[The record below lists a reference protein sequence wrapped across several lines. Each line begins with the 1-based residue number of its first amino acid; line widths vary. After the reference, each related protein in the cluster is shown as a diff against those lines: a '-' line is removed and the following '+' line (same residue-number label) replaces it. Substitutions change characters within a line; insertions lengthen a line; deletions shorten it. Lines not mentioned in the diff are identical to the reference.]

1 MRIALDAMGGDYAPA
16 VTVEGAV
23 ETVKVHND
31 LEIILFGDEASLK
44 KELKGKDYPQERIH
58 IRHTTQVIGMHESP
72 VTALREKKDS
82 SIRRAVEAVR
92 KKEADAVISAGNSGV
107 VMAAALFLLG
117 KSEGVDRPAIAALM
131 PTSKSSFVLIDAGA
145 NVDCKAENLLQ
156 FALMGNSYCK
166 TILERHDPKVGLL
179 SIGEEDTKGNELTR
193 GVFKMLK
200 NSKLNFIGNV
210 EGKDIFAGKADVVVC
225 DGFIGNIV
233 LKTAEGLAEAILR
246 MIKREF
252 AGISVGKIGY
262 LFMKPALKNFKKRT
276 DYAEYG
282 GAPLLGINGTCI
294 ISHGRST
301 SRAIKN
307 ALNVAME
314 ISKKKV
320 NEIISKEIQNSNQGR
335 VSVVKV

>member
-16 VTVEGAV
+16 VTIEGAV
-23 ETVKVHND
+23 ETVKAHKD
-31 LEIILFGDEASLK
+31 LEIILFGDETSLK
-44 KELKGKDYPQERIH
+44 KELKDKDYPSEKIH

-82 SIRRAVEAVR
+82 SIRRAVESVR
-92 KKEADAVISAGNSGV
+92 KKETDAVVSAGNSGV

-145 NVDCKAENLLQ
+145 NVDCKAENLFQ
-156 FALMGNSYCK
+156 FALMGNSYCR
-166 TILERHDPKVGLL
+166 TILDRHNPKVGLL

-225 DGFIGNIV
+225 DGFIGNVV
-233 LKTAEGLAEAILR
+233 LKTAEGLADAIMK

-276 DYAEYG
+276 DYAEHG

-301 SRAIKN
+301 SRAMKN

-314 ISKKKV
+314 FSRQKV
-320 NEIISKEIQNSNQGR
+320 NEIISIEIQNSQHGR
-335 VSVVKV
+335 ISLVKV

>member
-23 ETVKVHND
+23 ETVNAHND

-117 KSEGVDRPAIAALM
+117 KSEGVDRPAIATLM
-131 PTSKSSFVLIDAGA
+131 PTYKSSFVLIDAGA

-156 FALMGNSYCK
+156 FAFMGNSYCK
-166 TILERHDPKVGLL
+166 TILERHNPKVGLL

-193 GVFKMLK
+193 EVFKMLK

-233 LKTAEGLAEAILR
+233 LKTAEGLAEAILK

-276 DYAEYG
+276 DYAECG

-314 ISKKKV
+314 ISNKKI
-320 NEIISKEIQNSNQGR
+320 NEIISKEIQHSHQGR
-335 VSVVKV
+335 VNLVKV